1 MKLTGT
7 KEWIAIGILVALIA
21 FGGSLSPV
29 RQLVGS
35 PIGKALALGAVVF
48 VWKTVSKPV
57 ALLLLVLVLKTGP
70 FRESM
75 TGGPNCP
82 TGSQLQSD
90 KTTCKDPSTGKTT
103 PAILC
108 VEGQI
113 WNQTAS
119 KCEGASVADAPT
131 GGIAPN
137 VLTTPTGT
145 TIPGVTLDLP
155 PPTPEV
161 VGDKKESFTGGYQ
174 PNDSGVAGNFA
185 PA

>member
-7 KEWIAIGILVALIA
+7 KEWIVIGILVLFIA
-21 FGGSLSPV
+21 FGSSMGPL
-29 RQLVGS
+29 RQLLSS
-35 PIGKALALGAVVF
+35 PIGKALALGAIIF

-57 ALLLLVLVLKTGP
+57 ALLLLVLVLKCGS

-82 TGSQLQSD
+82 TGSQLQED
-90 KTTCKDPSTGKTT
+90 KTTCKDPTTNKTT

-108 VEGQI
+108 VEGQT
-113 WNQTAS
+113 WNQAEG
-119 KCEGASVADAPT
+119 KCEGASASPGSTEGVVPS
-131 GGIAPN
+131 
-137 VLTTPTGT
+137 VLNTPTGT
-145 TIPGVTLDLP
+145 TIPGVVPEPP

-161 VGDKKESFTGGYQ
+161 VGQPRETFTGGYQ
-174 PNDSGVAGNFA
+174 PNSPDTGNFA